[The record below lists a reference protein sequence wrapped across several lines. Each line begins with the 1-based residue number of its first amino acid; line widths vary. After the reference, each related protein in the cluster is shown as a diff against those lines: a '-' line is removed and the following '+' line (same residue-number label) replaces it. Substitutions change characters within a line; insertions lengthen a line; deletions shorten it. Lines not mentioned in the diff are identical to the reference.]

1 MAVDLFKFPDL
12 ATARRGDP
20 HATLDGTL
28 GGKAPSR
35 KADLRSTVAKVD
47 AGVVQSLISAIV
59 PLVAEIGGRPLSTII
74 PVNPGA
80 HTLRISVGNLEPR
93 GQAP

>member
-47 AGVVQSLISAIV
+47 AVEVFTAAFTRS
-59 PLVAEIGGRPLSTII
+59 RT
-74 PVNPGA
+74 
-80 HTLRISVGNLEPR
+80 H
-93 GQAP
+93 